1 MIYLTISLC
10 IVAGLSIRYT
20 LSYCDQNWVQTYQHT
35 ISYTLLPVITLVI
48 TKVISGNIALSLGM
62 IGALS
67 IVRFRNPVKNP
78 LELVVYFGLVT
89 LGISYAVGTRYGL
102 ALNITMI
109 AVLISSKIINNYLK
123 KFDKQIFPSL
133 SFGDGNI
140 YDTVEIISEGQS
152 NELRNLQNLV
162 QFNENNENNFYIYKY
177 ALKNKEDTKKFL
189 NDIKKFDSKIKSIN
203 TIYSN

>member
-89 LGISYAVGTRYGL
+89 LGISYAVGTRYGI
-102 ALNITMI
+102 ALNLTMI
-109 AVLISSKIINNYLK
+109 SVLISSKIINNYLK

-162 QFNENNENNFYIYKY
+162 QFNENNENNFYIYRF

>member
-89 LGISYAVGTRYGL
+89 LGISYAVGTRYGI
-102 ALNITMI
+102 ALNLTMI
-109 AVLISSKIINNYLK
+109 SVLISSKIINNYLK

-162 QFNENNENNFYIYKY
+162 QFNENNENNFYIYIF

>member
-1 MIYLTISLC
+1 MIYITILLC
-10 IVAGLSIRYT
+10 IAAGLSIRYT

-89 LGISYAVGTRYGL
+89 LGISYAVGTRYGV
-102 ALNITMI
+102 ALNLTMI
-109 AVLISSKIINNYLK
+109 AVLISSKILNNYLK
-123 KFDKQIFPSL
+123 KFDKQIFPAL
-133 SFGDGNI
+133 SFADGNI
-140 YDTVEIISEGQS
+140 YDTVEITTIEH
-152 NELRNLQNLV
+152 NEDLKNLQNLI
-162 QFNENNENNFYIYKY
+162 QFNENFENNHFIYKF

-189 NDIKKFDSKIKSIN
+189 NDIKKFESKIKNIN